1 MTVLEDVKNVQWTSR
16 PNGSNVEKTFD
27 SAVENKTTRKLLK

>member
-1 MTVLEDVKNVQWTSR
+1 MTVQEDVKNVQWTLR

-27 SAVENKTTRKLLK
+27 SVKTEN